1 MPHVLEEMEESSAYT
16 HAAEFGDQIEVSNHI
31 KCSCDVQV
39 NNENLMASVK
49 MIMP

>member
-1 MPHVLEEMEESSAYT
+1 MAIHSYNEGSMPHVILEEMEESSAYT
-16 HAAEFGDQIEVSNHI
+16 HAAEFGD
-31 KCSCDVQV
+31 VQV